1 MAGPG
6 FGTLHTLHQTRYLI
20 DTTSTSPWIS
30 CAMNAAPATL
40 FATATKALVR
50 CGGNA
55 VSSSRHRFMSIAALS
70 GFEGKHFIS
79 IDKLSNEELRGL
91 LDLSKK
97 YRDTYGRNS
106 KVDPATASKP
116 LMGKSV
122 SMIFQKRSTRTR
134 VSTETGTSL
143 LGGHALFLGP
153 SDIQLGVNESMRD
166 TASVL
171 SR

>member
-1 MAGPG
+1 MKLKASQSESN
-6 FGTLHTLHQTRYLI
+6 L
-20 DTTSTSPWIS
+20 
-30 CAMNAAPATL
+30 MNVVPANL

-50 CGGNA
+50 CGGNV
-55 VSSSRHRFMSIAALS
+55 VSSSNHRFMSALS
-70 GFEGKHFIS
+70 GFKGKHFIS

-97 YRDTYGRNS
+97 YRNTYGRDS

>member
-1 MAGPG
+1 MAGAG
-6 FGTLHTLHQTRYLI
+6 FGTSTLLQTRYLI

>member
-1 MAGPG
+1 M
-6 FGTLHTLHQTRYLI
+6 LSSLRYANV
-20 DTTSTSPWIS
+20 P
-30 CAMNAAPATL
+30 AAR
-40 FATATKALVR
+40 FATEALFR
-50 CGGNA
+50 SRGGSYHA
-55 VSSSRHRFMSIAALS
+55 KRAMSISALS
-70 GFEGKHFIS
+70 GFEGKHLIS

-97 YRDTYGRNS
+97 YRDVYGRDSSVN
-106 KVDPATASKP
+106 PTTAPKP

-166 TASVL
+166 TATVL

>member
-1 MAGPG
+1 M
-6 FGTLHTLHQTRYLI
+6 LSSLRYC
-20 DTTSTSPWIS
+20 TNVP
-30 CAMNAAPATL
+30 AAR
-40 FATATKALVR
+40 FATEAIVR
-50 CGGNA
+50 GGGMT
-55 VSSSRHRFMSIAALS
+55 SSSYAARSMSISALS
-70 GFEGKHFIS
+70 GFEGKHLIS

-97 YRDTYGRNS
+97 YRDVYGRGS
-106 KVDPATASKP
+106 SVDPITAPKP
-116 LMGKSV
+116 MTGKSV

-166 TASVL
+166 TATVL